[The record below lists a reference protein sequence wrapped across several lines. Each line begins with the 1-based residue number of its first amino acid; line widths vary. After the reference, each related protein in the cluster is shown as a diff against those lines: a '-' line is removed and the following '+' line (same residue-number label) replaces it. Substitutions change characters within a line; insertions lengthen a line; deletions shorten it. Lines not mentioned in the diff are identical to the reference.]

1 MNGYIEDRGSKGCEH
16 NSTQA
21 RFEGDDD
28 DDDSYDFAPAAWAF
42 QLRLTHFWSIQDAT
56 FPN

>member
-1 MNGYIEDRGSKGCEH
+1 MSIFSFTIGLKNSKTQYMNGYIEDRGSKGCEH

-28 DDDSYDFAPAAWAF
+28 DDDSYDFAPAA
-42 QLRLTHFWSIQDAT
+42 
-56 FPN
+56 